1 MTTPGMQQPHDGE
14 GFLHGK
20 LLIAMP
26 GMSDSRFEKSV
37 IFMCSHSAE
46 GALGL
51 IINKPIEGLP
61 FRDLMVKMDIP
72 VTDATSKAPVLFGG
86 PVDTGRG
93 YILHSNE
100 RSNRPATTVITS
112 EISLTPTVDMLR
124 AISDGRGPEKWLL
137 TLGYAGWG
145 PGQIESEIVRNGWIH
160 CDADAALVFD
170 ADMDAK
176 WARAFGKLGAAL
188 SGLSSEAGRA

>member
-1 MTTPGMQQPHDGE
+1 MSTPGAQQPRDNE
-14 GFLHGK
+14 GFLYGK

-26 GMSDSRFEKSV
+26 GMPDARFEKSV
-37 IFMCSHSAE
+37 IFMCAHSAN

-51 IINKPIEGLP
+51 IINKPIESLP
-61 FRDLMVKMDIP
+61 FRELMIQMHIP
-72 VTDATSKAPVLFGG
+72 VTNATSMAPVLFGG
-86 PVDTGRG
+86 PVDTDRG

-100 RSNRPATTVITS
+100 RGNRPATAAITS
-112 EISLTPTVDMLR
+112 EIALTPTVDMLR
-124 AISDGRGPEKWLL
+124 AISDGRGPDKWLL

-145 PGQIESEIVRNGWIH
+145 PGQIEDEIVHNGWIH

-170 ADMDAK
+170 AEMDSK
-176 WARAFGKLGAAL
+176 WQRAFGKLGAGL

>member
-1 MTTPGMQQPHDGE
+1 MQQPHDGE

-26 GMSDSRFEKSV
+26 GMSDPRFEKSV
-37 IFMCSHSAE
+37 IFMCSHSAQS
-46 GALGL
+46 ALGL

-61 FRDLMVKMDIP
+61 FRDLMIKMDIP
-72 VTDATSKAPVLFGG
+72 VTDVTSKAPVLFGG
-86 PVDTGRG
+86 PVETDRG

-100 RSNRPATTVITS
+100 RSNRPATTAITS

-124 AISDGRGPEKWLL
+124 AISEGRGPEKWLL

-170 ADMDAK
+170 AEMDAK
-176 WARAFGKLGAAL
+176 WGKAFGKLGAGL